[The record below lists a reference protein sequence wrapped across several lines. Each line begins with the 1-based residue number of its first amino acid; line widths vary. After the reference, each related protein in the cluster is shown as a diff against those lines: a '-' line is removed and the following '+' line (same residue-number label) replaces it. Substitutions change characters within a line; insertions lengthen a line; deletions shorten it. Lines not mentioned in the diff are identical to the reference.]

1 MITNIFPQVQEAVKR
16 LLRVD
21 DLSIINYQMNESNL
35 NPLIFNYEVFKLE
48 AQGYIDLYCI
58 YDQENHTI
66 STPNPI
72 EDSDV
77 IPSDE
82 FLPFQIHLIPK
93 DTNISLLI
101 YIGIPL
107 KEN

>member
-16 LLRVD
+16 LLKVD

-35 NPLIFNYEVFKLE
+35 DPLIFNYEVLKLE
-48 AQGYIDLYCI
+48 AQGYDNLYCI

-66 STPNPI
+66 STPNPL

-82 FLPFQIHLIPK
+82 FLPFQIHLFPK
-93 DTNISLLI
+93 GTHVSLLI
-101 YIGIPL
+101 YIGIPI
-107 KEN
+107 KES

>member
-16 LLRVD
+16 LLKVD

-35 NPLIFNYEVFKLE
+35 DPLIFDYEVLKLD
-48 AQGYIDLYCI
+48 AQGYNDLYCI

-66 STPNPI
+66 STPNPL
-72 EDSDV
+72 EDYTM

-82 FLPFQIHLIPK
+82 FLPFQIHLFLK
-93 DTNISLLI
+93 DTNNLSLLI
-101 YIGIPL
+101 YISIP
-107 KEN
+107 ES

>member
-35 NPLIFNYEVFKLE
+35 DPLIFDYEVLKLD
-48 AQGYIDLYCI
+48 AQGYNDLYCI

-66 STPNPI
+66 STPI
-72 EDSDV
+72 FLEDLDL
-77 IPSDE
+77 IPFDE
-82 FLPFQIHLIPK
+82 FLPFQIHLFLK
-93 DTNISLLI
+93 DTKISILI
-101 YIGIPL
+101 FISIPL
-107 KEN
+107 KES